1 MLAEAAEAARA
12 PDLSAH
18 EDATDLPFLTIDP
31 PGSTDL
37 DQAMHLE
44 RRPHGFRV
52 HYAIA
57 DVAAFLRPG
66 GALDAEA
73 HRRVTTLYFPDGR
86 IPSTRRSS
94 PKAPPASS
102 PARPARP
109 RCGGSTWTATDGPS
123 TPT

>member
-1 MLAEAAEAARA
+1 LAEAAEAARA

-44 RRPHGFRV
+44 RRRDGRGYRV

-73 HRRVTTLYFPDGR
+73 HRRVTTLYFPDDR
-86 IPSTRRSS
+86 IPLH
-94 PKAPPASS
+94 PPVLSEGAASLL
-102 PARPARP
+102 P
-109 RCGGSTWTATDGPS
+109 
-123 TPT
+123 